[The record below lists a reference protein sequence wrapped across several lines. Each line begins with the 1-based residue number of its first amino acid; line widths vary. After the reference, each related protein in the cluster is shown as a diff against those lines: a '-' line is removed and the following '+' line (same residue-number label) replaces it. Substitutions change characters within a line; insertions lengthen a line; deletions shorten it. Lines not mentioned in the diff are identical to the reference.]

1 MHYIYKPIVKDKR
14 VRTAR
19 CYKGHTT
26 KRHPSKKASSKK
38 ATSKKAPSKKALCK
52 KAPYLIKG
60 TLAENQC
67 YKPKTD
73 PQTDRNHDL

>member
-1 MHYIYKPIVKDKR
+1 MCNFQNGYGA
-14 VRTAR
+14 TM
-19 CYKGHTT
+19 GHTT
-26 KRHPSKKASSKK
+26 KRHPSKKAP
-38 ATSKKAPSKKALCK
+38 SKKAPSKKALCK

-73 PQTDRNHDL
+73 TQTDRNHDL